1 LPFLEK
7 GKAMIQD
14 TGNRLISTLRKQT
27 EKITYFCV
35 AENVS
40 PNLAAHELRKCF
52 KRIRALLRFYDTS
65 TEEFATNYD
74 QQFGIWGKFL
84 APIRE
89 SFVNTQIFERLATGD
104 ILIPERKIRA
114 AREQLSEKNR
124 MLLDKELTQ
133 ADGLSAIR
141 SFVNDF
147 EDQLKLQETNSPSV
161 KHLYTQLSASFLSSF
176 QLYNQFLVENNAAIN
191 HSLRKKLKRLWYQL
205 DFVKFQHPRYFKLKS
220 DQLNKI
226 TEQLGEDHDLFVFL
240 KELKTESYDFTSE
253 ELTILENQVEHQRE
267 LNLVKLNPRLK
278 QFFNETP
285 ALFNQKM
292 QKIFKLQL

>member
-1 LPFLEK
+1 
-7 GKAMIQD
+7 MVQD
-14 TGNRLISTLRKQT
+14 TGNRLKSTLQKQT

-52 KRIRALLRFYDTS
+52 KRIRALLHFYD
-65 TEEFATNYD
+65 ENALEFATNYG
-74 QQFGIWGKFL
+74 QQFSASGKFL
-84 APIRE
+84 SPIRE

-104 ILIPERKIRA
+104 MLIPERKIRS
-114 AREQLSEKNR
+114 ARELLVEKNR

-133 ADGLSAIR
+133 GDGFSVIQ
-141 SFVNDF
+141 SIVNDF
-147 EDQLKLQETNSPSV
+147 EDQLKLPGKNSPSV
-161 KHLYTQLSASFLSSF
+161 KHLYTQLSTSFSSGF
-176 QLYNQFLVENNAAIN
+176 QIYHQFLAENNADIN
-191 HSLRKKLKRLWYQL
+191 HLLRKKLKRLWYQL

-240 KELKTESYDFTSE
+240 NELKNGSYDFTSE
-253 ELTILENQVEHQRE
+253 ELTILENQVEHQRD
-267 LNLVKLNPRLK
+267 LNLVKLTPRLK

-285 ALFNQKM
+285 ELFNQKM
-292 QKIFKLQL
+292 QKIFKIQT